1 MYTAMSLA
9 DVHKFSVYQLTGKI
23 IIRFVLKTV
32 QFNPK
37 RKIGAFILG
46 FLLYFTLDN
55 GYEDDV

>member
-37 RKIGAFILG
+37 RKIMAMKTMYKEQSMLF
-46 FLLYFTLDN
+46 
-55 GYEDDV
+55 